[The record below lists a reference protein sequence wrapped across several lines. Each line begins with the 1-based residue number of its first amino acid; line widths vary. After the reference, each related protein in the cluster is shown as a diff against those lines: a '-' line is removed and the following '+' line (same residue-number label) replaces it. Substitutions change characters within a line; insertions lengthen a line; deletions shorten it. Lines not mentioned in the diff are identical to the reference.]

1 MNRTCLRAFT
11 LIELLITTAVF
22 SVLLSIAVPSLGSL
36 MERNQQTTTTH
47 DLLTALSHARGLA
60 INRRELVSLCAGID
74 SCEASANWE
83 KTIFI
88 FSDPNRN
95 GQFDAGEQLHRVVT
109 LPDRYRWN
117 WSNFR
122 SKTFMSFKANGTTNS
137 LNGTYTLCSGSEAIQ
152 QLAINITGRLRTRSP
167 KDNSAC
173 S

>member
-1 MNRTCLRAFT
+1 MNPSLQRAFT
-11 LIELLITTAVF
+11 LIELLITIAIF

-36 MERNQQTTTTH
+36 IERNQQTTTTH
-47 DLLTALSHARGLA
+47 DLLTALSHARSLA
-60 INRRELVSLCAGID
+60 INRRELVSLCSGID
-74 SCEASANWE
+74 SCEESANWE

-95 GQFDAGEQLHRVVT
+95 GQFDAGEQVHRILA

-122 SKTFMSFKANGTTNS
+122 SRTFMRFKANGATDS
-137 LNGTYTLCSGSEAIQ
+137 LNGTYTLCSGGEAIQ

>member
-1 MNRTCLRAFT
+1 MNPSLQRAFT
-11 LIELLITTAVF
+11 LIELLITIAIL
-22 SVLLSIAVPSLGSL
+22 SILLGIAVPSFGSL
-36 MERNQQTTTTH
+36 IERNQRTTTTH
-47 DLLTALSHARGLA
+47 DLLSALSYARGLA
-60 INRRELVSLCAGID
+60 INRRELVSLCAGVN

-83 KTIFI
+83 QSILL

-109 LPDRYRWN
+109 LPNHHRWN

-122 SKTFMSFKANGTTNS
+122 SRTFMTFKANGTTDS
-137 LNGTYTLCSGSEAIQ
+137 LNGTYTLCSGGEAIQ
-152 QLAINITGRLRTRSP
+152 QLAINITGRLRTKSP

>member
-1 MNRTCLRAFT
+1 MNRTCSRAFT
-11 LIELLITTAVF
+11 LIELLVTIAALGILLGIAAPSF
-22 SVLLSIAVPSLGSL
+22 SSLI
-36 MERNQQTTTTH
+36 ERNQQTNTIH

-60 INRRELVSLCAGID
+60 INRRELVSLCSGID
-74 SCEASANWE
+74 SCESSANWE

-95 GQFDAGEQLHRVVT
+95 GQFDAGEQIHRIVA

-122 SKTFMSFKANGTTNS
+122 SKAFMSFKANGTTDS